1 MRTPQIRIGPDHKQE
16 LIFLLELMP
25 IAHGGKERNYLVTFS
40 RFTGEYSIY
49 KDIKALDNPKSKLI
63 SPYNMMFQGT
73 VVFKSI
79 DSEPLY
85 QRFFKIIRSEKMQE
99 KSARLILFNKKYDTA
114 EFQMLHRTITAYAS
128 KMDISVFRTKEQLV
142 TLLLLNAQ
150 GIIKEENGDDTYRIN
165 K

>member
-16 LIFLLELMP
+16 LVFLLELTP
-25 IAHGGKERNYLVTFS
+25 ITHGRKDRNYIVTFS

-49 KDIKALDNPKSKLI
+49 KDIKALDNPKSELI

-73 VVFKSI
+73 LIFKSI

-85 QRFFKIIRSEKMQE
+85 QRFFKIVRSEKMQE
-99 KSARLILFNKKYDTA
+99 NSARVILFNKKYDTA
-114 EFQMLHRTITAYAS
+114 EFQMLHRTITAYSS
-128 KMDISVFRTKEQLV
+128 KMDVSVFRTKEQLI

-150 GIIKEENGDDTYRIN
+150 GILKEEEGDDTYKIIN
-165 K
+165 